1 MYDNTDNFFYKAK
14 QTVYKWWCV
23 IYKPVYK
30 LTHHGYWPAEKEPY
44 YVPPQES
51 SNQQQ
56 LAAQMAETIM
66 HNRQS
71 NVDNIVMDSATPNAS
86 ATDTNPIATHQS
98 EESIDLSQVNPNDL
112 NRAQEILDR
121 LNREAAA
128 DEAKKQAAIDAAKK
142 QADEKAR
149 LDAIM
154 RANQVDISAFIE
166 EGKAKAQEETSS
178 DRDTNASDDALK
190 RAQEI
195 MDRLNRE
202 AAEDEAKKQAEID
215 AAKALAKS
223 KGL

>member
-1 MYDNTDNFFYKAK
+1 MYDNTDNFFYRAK
-14 QTVYKWWCV
+14 RTVYKWWCV

-44 YVPPQES
+44 YVTPKQD

-56 LAAQMAETIM
+56 LAAQMAETIV
-66 HNRQS
+66 NDRPS
-71 NVDNIVMDSATPNAS
+71 NVDNIEVDPATSVSTTTAIKN
-86 ATDTNPIATHQS
+86 DTTP

-128 DEAKKQAAIDAAKK
+128 DEAKKQAEIDAAKK

-166 EGKAKAQEETSS
+166 EGKAKAQEDTSS
-178 DRDTNASDDALK
+178 DNQSEASDEALR

-195 MDRLNRE
+195 MDRLNKE